1 MGDTRTVVGL
11 MQQIFGRKTYAMEAA
26 MDVVESDKPELANTY
41 RAEFNKSKDP
51 KSFSDEHG
59 DGQVVDT
66 IPPLSEPVPK
76 NWTVVKDDISVFLTS
91 KVPWLARGMLTH
103 PYSMPND
110 GLIDMMLI
118 KRGASIGD
126 QLAVFGKVD
135 KGTHVNSEIV
145 SHRPLIEFC

>member
-51 KSFSDEHG
+51 KAVSDEHG

-118 KRGASIGD
+118 KKGASIGN

-135 KGTHVNSEIV
+135 KGTHVSSEIV
-145 SHRPLIEFC
+145 SHCPLIEFC